1 MGVLLRTSQ
10 SKTTAIE
17 TLDHNRLPMSVGL
30 RSLEFATSVNVGI
43 RPIIVLVDN
52 MSRREMIASP
62 GSILWAPVQIMWAGG
77 LG

>member
-30 RSLEFATSVNVGI
+30 RSLEFATSVNKDVTRGNKGARI
-43 RPIIVLVDN
+43 LRP
-52 MSRREMIASP
+52 
-62 GSILWAPVQIMWAGG
+62 WK
-77 LG
+77 